1 METKRRSSSRK
12 QASTP
17 TKEPK
22 AKLVRCCKY
31 EVDTVAF
38 VSVCCVEGGDDR
50 HGHGLGLVGFGVGGF
65 WCRFLVAGGGWRALV
80 MNGNSL
86 RTVHDVIMSPATY
99 LPPK

>member
-17 TKEPK
+17 NKEPK

-50 HGHGLGLVGFGVGGF
+50 HGHGLGLVLVAFGVDF
-65 WCRFLVAGGGWRALV
+65 WWRVAGGGLW
-80 MNGNSL
+80 
-86 RTVHDVIMSPATY
+86 
-99 LPPK
+99 